1 MKSEKKEL
9 KHIMEDGKI
18 VDLYWARSETAITET
33 TSKYGKYCYRI
44 AYNILYDREDADESV
59 NDTWLSAWNSMPPH
73 RPSMLSTFLGKITR
87 RVSLNR
93 WRDKHAQK
101 RGGGEI
107 PLALEELEDC
117 IPSRRFV
124 EDEVEAKELG
134 QVIDRFLDTL
144 QEMERNVF
152 IRRYWNLDSVRQIGE
167 HFGFSESKVKTMLWR
182 TREKLAAELEREG
195 TWL

>member
-1 MKSEKKEL
+1 
-9 KHIMEDGKI
+9 MEDGKI